1 MGSNII
7 FWSLQLLLIQ
17 NLLRLMISQYRLW
30 TMINATMLLAL
41 SLPEAL
47 ELSCPI
53 LLSTRELIVRLDLA
67 MGHRP
72 VWTLEFG
79 TKWRALGDLPL
90 RLLVQKI
97 LRSIRIFRCFKAVV
111 IILPVSTG
119 STTFVGLKDQ

>member
-41 SLPEAL
+41 SLPDAL

-53 LLSTRELIVRLDLA
+53 LLSTRKVTVRLDLA
-67 MGHRP
+67 EGHRP
-72 VWTLEFG
+72 VWPLEFG
-79 TKWRALGDLPL
+79 TKWRALGDLSL

-119 STTFVGLKDQ
+119 ATIFVGLKDQ